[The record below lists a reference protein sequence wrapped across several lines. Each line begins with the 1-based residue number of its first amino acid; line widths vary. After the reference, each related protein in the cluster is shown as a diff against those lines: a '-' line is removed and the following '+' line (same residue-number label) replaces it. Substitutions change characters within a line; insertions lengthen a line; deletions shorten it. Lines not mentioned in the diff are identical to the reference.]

1 MALTNDDLLAISQL
15 LDIKLDA
22 KLKPIEEKIQQVESI
37 TSNIQNRVETLEN
50 ATCDIQGRMEKVEKT
65 TCDIQGRM
73 EKVETQTSKTGLL
86 LEREVSPRLQNI
98 ESCYTSTYQRYA
110 SGADQ
115 IEALQA
121 DMEIIKKIVQEH
133 SEKLKEIS

>member
-1 MALTNDDLLAISQL
+1 MTLTNDDLLAISRL
-15 LDIKLDA
+15 LDVKLDA
-22 KLKPIEEKIQQVESI
+22 NIKPLADDIKDIKF
-37 TSNIQNRVETLEN
+37 TLEHN
-50 ATCDIQGRMEKVEKT
+50 V
-65 TCDIQGRM
+65 
-73 EKVETQTSKTGLL
+73 L
-86 LEREVSPRLQNI
+86 PRLQNI

-110 SGADQ
+110 SGIDQ